1 MEKATSSLVARR
13 ETVWQNKR
21 ASQERCSK
29 LPAMKTN
36 RKKTVCLLPQG
47 AFLYGASNW
56 SLDSSTQVKD
66 AFLKYEHKDYANN
79 KRCLLK
85 LS

>member
-47 AFLYGASNW
+47 ASNW

-66 AFLKYEHKDYANN
+66 AFLKYEHKDYTNN
-79 KRCLLK
+79 KRCLLR